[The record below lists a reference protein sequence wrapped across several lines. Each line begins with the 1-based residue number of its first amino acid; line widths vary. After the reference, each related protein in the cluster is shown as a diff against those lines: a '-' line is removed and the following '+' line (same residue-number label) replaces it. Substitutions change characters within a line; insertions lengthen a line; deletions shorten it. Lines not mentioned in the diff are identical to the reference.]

1 MNASIPTY
9 LITYKNGPIPGKT
22 QLNKLTQEIDDL
34 NKPITT
40 GPPCFIPLY
49 FIVAPNYYVFYK
61 L

>member
-40 GPPCFIPLY
+40 GPPLIPLY